1 MTEQTHYEVIVV
13 GGGLTGVMM
22 ALALSYGGYGS
33 AAAPAIALVDRA
45 PAQPHSVN
53 TKTAHTESPDST
65 SSTRKT
71 ASGDHRTTTIHA
83 AGKTM
88 LKTLGVWPLIR
99 DMATPITRI
108 KIANG
113 APCQGGLARRQR
125 PEFGLDWHDAD
136 QPMAYVV
143 ANDQLLDALYMVC
156 LLYTSP
162 SPRD

>member
-33 AAAPAIALVDRA
+33 AATPAIALVDRA
-45 PAQPHSVN
+45 PAHPKLVG
-53 TKTAHTESPDST
+53 TKTADS
-65 SSTRKT
+65 SSSAGKT
-71 ASGDHRTTTIHA
+71 PSGDHRTTTIHA

-88 LKTLGVWPLIR
+88 LETLGVWPLIG
-99 DMATPITRI
+99 DMATPITHI

-113 APCQGGLARRQR
+113 APRQGGLARRER
-125 PEFGLDWHDAD
+125 PEFNLDWHDAD

-143 ANDQLLDALYMVC
+143 ANDRLLDC